1 MFYYQFNIGDYAKH
15 TRHLTNNE
23 DLAYRRMLDM
33 YYLNE
38 EPIVNNIKKLARL
51 IDMRGCEEDIQNVL
65 DDFFQLSEGAWVNTR
80 VERELEAYAAK
91 GEKARAN
98 GKKGGRPR
106 GKKLVE
112 DNMQDEKVIKA
123 VKTEVKKPEVV
134 VESIDYLA
142 VAEIFNRCL
151 PRLSDLSKM
160 TDARKKKVKKFFD
173 EFDLTLERFE
183 NYLTHINDKKD
194 LDWMFE
200 KRPMND
206 GTGRNWQK
214 QKFEYFIGEKCYLSV
229 KENSDE

>member
-38 EPIVNNIKKLARL
+38 EPILNNIKKLARL

-91 GEKARAN
+91 GDKARAN

-112 DNMQDEKVIKA
+112 DDMQDEKVIKA

-151 PRLSDLSKM
+151 PRANDLSKM
-160 TDARKKKVKKFFD
+160 TETRKKKVKKFFD
-173 EFDLTLERFE
+173 DFDLNESRFE
-183 NYLTHINDKKD
+183 NYLNHINDKKD
-194 LDWMFE
+194 LNWMFE

>member
-91 GEKARAN
+91 GDKARAN

-112 DNMQDEKVIKA
+112 DDMQDEKVIKA

-151 PRLSDLSKM
+151 PRANDLSNM
-160 TDARKKKVKKFFD
+160 TETRKKKVKKFFND
-173 EFDLTLERFE
+173 FDLNESKFE

>member
-123 VKTEVKKPEVV
+123 VKTEVKKPEVA

-151 PRLSDLSKM
+151 PRANDLSNM
-160 TDARKKKVKKFFD
+160 TETRKKKVKKFFND
-173 EFDLTLERFE
+173 FDLNESKFE

-194 LDWMFE
+194 LNWMFE

>member
-1 MFYYQFNIGDYAKH
+1 M
-15 TRHLTNNE
+15 RE
-23 DLAYRRMLDM
+23 WLDTKSVM
-33 YYLNE
+33 KS
-38 EPIVNNIKKLARL
+38 PDPVMTHA
-51 IDMRGCEEDIQNVL
+51 DP
-65 DDFFQLSEGAWVNTR
+65 VNTCA
-80 VERELEAYAAK
+80 ELDK
-91 GEKARAN
+91 I
-98 GKKGGRPR
+98 
-106 GKKLVE
+106 
-112 DNMQDEKVIKA
+112 KVDKNKPML
-123 VKTEVKKPEVV
+123 KTKVD
-134 VESIDYLA
+134 SIDYLA

-151 PRLSDLSKM
+151 PRLNDLSKM

-194 LDWMFE
+194 LNWMFE

>member
-123 VKTEVKKPEVV
+123 VKTEVKKPEVA

-151 PRLSDLSKM
+151 PRANDLSKM
-160 TDARKKKVKKFFD
+160 TETRKKKVKKFFD
-173 EFDLTLERFE
+173 DFDLNESRFE
-183 NYLTHINDKKD
+183 NYLNHINDKKD
-194 LDWMFE
+194 LNWMFE
-200 KRPMND
+200 KKPMND
-206 GTGRNWQK
+206 GTGRSWQK

-229 KENSDE
+229 RENSDE